1 VAEYK
6 ILLKSSAAKEIQAV
20 GSKEDRRRL
29 VEKIAGLAV
38 NPRSQKTEKLAGYDD
53 RYRIRQ
59 GQYRIVYLIDDSH
72 REVTI
77 FKVGHR
83 KDVYRQVI

>member
-6 ILLKSSAAKEIQAV
+6 ILLKSSAAKEIEAV
-20 GSKEDRRRL
+20 GSKEDRRRI

-53 RYRIRQ
+53 RYRMRQ
-59 GQYRIVYLIDDSH
+59 GQYRIVYFIDDSR

-83 KDVYRQVI
+83 KDVYR

>member
-6 ILLKSSAAKEIQAV
+6 IFLKSSAAKEIEAV
-20 GSKEDRRRL
+20 GSKEDRRRI

-59 GQYRIVYLIDDSH
+59 GQYRIVYFIDDSR

-83 KDVYRQVI
+83 KDVYR

>member
-1 VAEYK
+1 MAEYK
-6 ILLKSSAAKEIQAV
+6 ILLKSSAAKEIEAV
-20 GSKEDRRRL
+20 GSKEDRRRI
-29 VEKIAGLAV
+29 VEKIAGVAV

-59 GQYRIVYLIDDSH
+59 GSYRIVYFIDASR

-77 FKVGHR
+77 FKVGNR
-83 KDVYRQVI
+83 KDVYR